1 MPTLAFRMGRTPVA
15 TLLAA
20 GVMALVFLAPHDA
33 RGATV
38 TVEPGGDNLARSLAA
53 AAPGDV
59 LRLGAGQHQGPLV
72 IDRSI
77 ILEGEAGSV
86 VDGQG
91 KGSVIT
97 VSAPDVVIRGLT
109 IRNSGESLE
118 TQDSGVFVDKAGDRA
133 LIASNRLESNLIGI
147 YFWGPDDAV
156 ARGNEIIGRTDL
168 RVNERGNGVQLWNTP
183 GSVVEDNDIRF
194 GRDGIFVTTSSN
206 NIFRNNSFRDLR
218 FAIHYMYTN
227 DSEISGNRSHGNHVG
242 YALMFSHR
250 LKVRGNLSDG
260 DRDRGI
266 LLNYANESSLLG
278 NEVRGGAG
286 KCVFIYNSNKNSL
299 TGNRFQGCDIGI
311 HFTAG
316 SERNEIAGNAFIA
329 NRTQVKYVGTR
340 YIEWSMDGRGN
351 YWSDNSAF
359 DLDGDGIGDEPY
371 RPNDM
376 VDQIVWRHPRAKL
389 LLNSPAVQIL
399 RWAQAEFPALHPGG
413 VTDSAPLTSPSGIGL
428 AGES

>member
-1 MPTLAFRMGRTPVA
+1 MVAAGALALFILLPRAAGGA
-15 TLLAA
+15 TL
-20 GVMALVFLAPHDA
+20 
-33 RGATV
+33 
-38 TVEPGGDNLARSLAA
+38 TVEPGPGELARAIAA
-53 AAPGDV
+53 AAPGDRLN
-59 LRLGAGQHQGPLV
+59 LRPGLHYGPV
-72 IDRSI
+72 SIDRPLT
-77 ILEGEAGSV
+77 LEGEAGAV
-86 VDGQG
+86 IDGGG
-91 KGSVIT
+91 KGNVLT

-109 IRNSGESLE
+109 IRSSGESLE

-133 LIASNRLESNLIGI
+133 LIESNRLEGNLIGI
-147 YFWGPDDAV
+147 YLWGPDDAV
-156 ARGNEIIGRTDL
+156 ARGNIIIGRTDL

-194 GRDGIFVTTSSN
+194 GRDGVFVTTSSD

-242 YALMFSHR
+242 FALMFSHR

-260 DRDRGI
+260 DRDNGI

-316 SERNEIAGNAFIA
+316 SERNEIAGNGFIA

-340 YIEWSMDGRGN
+340 YIEWSSGERGN
-351 YWSDNSAF
+351 YWSDNTAF
-359 DLDGDGIGDEPY
+359 DLDGDGIADEPY

-376 VDQIVWRHPRAKL
+376 VDQIVWRHPQAKL
-389 LLNSPAVQIL
+389 LLSSPAVQIL

-413 VTDSAPLTSPSGIGL
+413 VTDSAPLMSPAGAGL

>member
-1 MPTLAFRMGRTPVA
+1 LLPQTTAAA
-15 TLLAA
+15 TL
-20 GVMALVFLAPHDA
+20 
-33 RGATV
+33 
-38 TVEPGGDNLARSLAA
+38 TVEPGPGELARAIAA
-53 AAPGDV
+53 AAPGDRLK
-59 LRLGAGQHQGPLV
+59 LRPGLHNGPVV
-72 IDRSI
+72 IDRSLM
-77 ILEGEAGSV
+77 LEGEAGAIIE
-86 VDGQG
+86 GNG
-91 KGSVIT
+91 KGSVLT
-97 VSAPDVVIRGLT
+97 VSAPDVVVRGLI
-109 IRNSGESLE
+109 IRKSGESLE

-133 LIASNRLESNLIGI
+133 LIESNRLEGNLIGI

-156 ARGNEIIGRTDL
+156 ARDNAIIGRSDL
-168 RVNERGNGVQLWNTP
+168 RMNERGNGVQLWNTP

-194 GRDGIFVTTSSN
+194 GRDGVFVTTSSN

-227 DSEISGNRSHGNHVG
+227 DSEISGNRSHDNHVG
-242 YALMFSHR
+242 FALMFSHR
-250 LKVRGNLSDG
+250 LAVRGNLSDG
-260 DRDRGI
+260 DRDNGF
-266 LLNYANESSLLG
+266 LLNYANDSSLRG

-299 TGNRFQGCDIGI
+299 TGNRFQDCDIGV

-351 YWSDNSAF
+351 YWSDNTAF
-359 DLDGDGIGDEPY
+359 DLDGNGIADETY

-399 RWAQAEFPALHPGG
+399 RWAQADFPALHPVG
-413 VTDSAPLTSPSGIGL
+413 VTDSAPLMSSGGIGL

>member
-1 MPTLAFRMGRTPVA
+1 
-15 TLLAA
+15 
-20 GVMALVFLAPHDA
+20 MALAFLAPPDA
-33 RGATV
+33 HGATV
-38 TVEPGGDNLARSLAA
+38 TVEPGGNNLARAIAA
-53 AAPGDV
+53 AEPGDV
-59 LRLGAGQHQGPLV
+59 LRLRAGPHQGPVV
-72 IDRSI
+72 IDRSLT
-77 ILEGEAGSV
+77 LEGEAGAAIEGGAEGNV
-86 VDGQG
+86 L
-91 KGSVIT
+91 T
-97 VSAPDVVIRGLT
+97 VSAPDVVVRGLT

-118 TQDSGVFVDKAGDRA
+118 TQDSGVFVGKAGDRA
-133 LIASNRLESNLIGI
+133 LIESNRLEGNLIGI
-147 YFWGPDDAV
+147 YFWGPNDAV
-156 ARGNEIIGRTDL
+156 ARGNEIIGRSDL

-183 GSVVEDNDIRF
+183 GSVVEDNHIRF

-206 NIFRNNSFRDLR
+206 NIFRNNSFRELR

-242 YALMFSHR
+242 FALMFSHR
-250 LKVRGNLSDG
+250 LTVWGNLSDG
-260 DRDRGI
+260 DRDNGI
-266 LLNYANESSLLG
+266 LLNYANESSLRG
-278 NEVRGGAG
+278 NEVQGGAG
-286 KCVFIYNSNKNSL
+286 KCVFIYNSSKNSL
-299 TGNRFQGCDIGI
+299 TGNRFQDCDIGI

-316 SERNEIAGNAFIA
+316 SERNEIAGNGFIA

-351 YWSDNSAF
+351 YWSDNTAF
-359 DLDGDGIGDEPY
+359 DLDGDGIADEPY

-413 VTDSAPLTSPSGIGL
+413 VTDSAPLMSPASTGL